1 MTKYEMA
8 ALFLQQSMLMAQ
20 HPVVW
25 VMGAVYFAGC
35 TLIGA
40 GFWFIRREFNARDK
54 ALDILMKR
62 AEDQGLALLTLIER
76 TAK

>member
-1 MTKYEMA
+1 MTKYEMVALALQELMLA
-8 ALFLQQSMLMAQ
+8 AQYTA
-20 HPVVW
+20 VW
-25 VMGAVYFAGC
+25 VACAVCFAQC
-35 TLIGA
+35 ALIGA